1 RNPPR
6 GVERHGA
13 RADPFFPPGPPT
25 ELHPHTGSPGEQ
37 ARLRAQG
44 ATLLHPER
52 TPNNLTNHPC
62 PVAKLRTNSAK
73 PATDTQKR
81 QPPAHSTATMSRQSH
96 RTFLGVGS
104 NLGVGLKPRVGWNEV
119 QRQGTHIVRCAPHL
133 RRPWNTTSTQRKT
146 PVYTI

>member
-1 RNPPR
+1 PCQQ
-6 GVERHGA
+6 
-13 RADPFFPPGPPT
+13 PG
-25 ELHPHTGSPGEQ
+25 
-37 ARLRAQG
+37 LRAQG
-44 ATLLHPER
+44 PTVRQRER
-52 TPNNLTNHPC
+52 TPKLLTIHSC

-96 RTFLGVGS
+96 RRFLGVGS
-104 NLGVGLKPRVGWNEV
+104 NLGVGLKLRDGWNEV

-146 PVYTI
+146 PVYTIASAPRGTWVKKGAST